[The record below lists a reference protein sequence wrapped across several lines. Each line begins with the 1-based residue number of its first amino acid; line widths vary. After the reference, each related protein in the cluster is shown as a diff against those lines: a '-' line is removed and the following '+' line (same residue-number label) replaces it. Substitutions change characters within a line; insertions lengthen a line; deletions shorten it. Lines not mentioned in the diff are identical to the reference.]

1 MAVVMLTEGCKR
13 CTCQDHLYQH
23 LINRMQSND
32 RSCGCYLS
40 EAPLLSSWWDR
51 FTSWTRRNI
60 CPACHRVID
69 NAGDFIVNLSNFGAS
84 IPDYANYLTGSAVQ
98 GVGGFVSDPKNIP
111 CAAGMIGAAFGAPM
125 GLGGCTPQG
134 HNEQK
139 FFQQQGDILNNPLI
153 LYGFGAIALILLLK

>member
-1 MAVVMLTEGCKR
+1 
-13 CTCQDHLYQH
+13 
-23 LINRMQSND
+23 MQSND

-51 FTSWTRRNI
+51 LTSWTRRNI
-60 CPACHRVID
+60 CPACHRIID
-69 NAGDFIVNLSNFGAS
+69 NAGDFIVNLTGFGAAL
-84 IPDYANYLTGSAVQ
+84 PNYANYLTGSATQ
-98 GVGGFVSDPKNIP
+98 GVGGFISNPQNIP

-134 HNEQK
+134 HNEQQ
-139 FFQQQGDILNNPLI
+139 FYQQQGDILNNPLI